1 VSRAAAAGAAPA
13 GARAPKLALRALV
26 LVILAAC
33 VLAAGCWRVYSNT
46 WDEPEHLAAGIE
58 LLDRGKYEY
67 DTEHPPLAR
76 VFLAIGPYLAGA
88 RSFGTPP
95 PEGTPEGLHILYSK
109 GAYWRDLTLARLGM
123 LPFLVLLLIATWLW
137 ARRLLT
143 SAGAALLA
151 VVLTVSVPPLLG
163 HAALASLDVAAA
175 ATILLALYALQRW
188 LTSATLADAIFFG
201 LASGVAVVTKFS
213 SVPFI
218 GVALIVLSL
227 TEWVV
232 ARRQG
237 AGTVGAQP
245 ARAAPHPD
253 ALPTWRRRA
262 GGFGLAALVGLLPI
276 WLAYGPRVADPAG
289 VAFRFNWAVTYLL
302 QQHGFAHGV
311 GVLLSH
317 VWLPRELKDL
327 MNGIVAVKAHN
338 DSGHLSYLLG
348 ETRLTGWWYF
358 YLVALAVKTPIPLLI
373 AGPIGLAGLALRG
386 WRHGD
391 SWGVAPLAVVIA
403 ILVFASAVSHINI
416 GIRHILIV
424 YPFFA
429 VGAADLTVRAWR
441 VLRRPSAALAGSAAS
456 AAAAASAASAID
468 EPART
473 RDLLAMVRQMPNY
486 RPKDLQNPGTL
497 GTAALLAVL
506 AWQLSPLWRAWPD
519 YLPYFNE
526 MVAHPERVLVDSDLD
541 WGQDLH
547 RLEVRA
553 AQLRIGH
560 LNLAYRG
567 TADLRREPL
576 PQLHILAPHERVIGW
591 VAVSQLARTRNLSD
605 YAWLDAY
612 IPLER
617 VGKTIDLYYVP

>member
-1 VSRAAAAGAAPA
+1 VSSTTLAETRSPQL
-13 GARAPKLALRALV
+13 ARRALV
-26 LVILAAC
+26 LIILGAC

-109 GAYWRDLTLARLGM
+109 GAYWRDLTLARLGT
-123 LPFLVLLLIATWLW
+123 LPFLALLLFATWLW
-137 ARRLLT
+137 ARRLLP
-143 SAGAALLA
+143 SDGAALLG
-151 VVLTVSVPPLLG
+151 VLLTASVPPLLG

-175 ATILLALYALQRW
+175 ATTLLALYTLERWIVSARLRDAAL
-188 LTSATLADAIFFG
+188 FG
-201 LASGVAVVTKFS
+201 LTSGVAVVTKFS

-218 GVALIVLSL
+218 GISLIVLAL
-227 TEWVV
+227 VQWAVM
-232 ARRQG
+232 RRG
-237 AGTVGAQP
+237 RV
-245 ARAAPHPD
+245 PHP
-253 ALPTWRRRA
+253 APASAPVSLGHRVA
-262 GGFGLAALVGLLPI
+262 GLALAALLGLAPV

-289 VAFRFNWAVTYLL
+289 VALRFNWAVSYLL
-302 QQHGFAHGV
+302 QQQGLAHAF
-311 GVLLSH
+311 GVLISH
-317 VWLPRELKDL
+317 LWLPRELKDL
-327 MNGIVAVKAHN
+327 VNGVVAVEAHN
-338 DSGHLSYLLG
+338 NSGHLSYLLG

-373 AGPIGLAGLALRG
+373 AGTVGLVGLALRG
-386 WRHGD
+386 VRVGD
-391 SWGVAPLAVVIA
+391 SWAVAPLAVVVA
-403 ILVFASAVSHINI
+403 ILIFASAVSRINI

-424 YPFFA
+424 YPFLA
-429 VGAADLTVRAWR
+429 LGAADLTVRLWR
-441 VLRRPSAALAGSAAS
+441 SLRAPATATAVPAGGASPATAQPAEGAAS
-456 AAAAASAASAID
+456 TQVSAI
-468 EPART
+468 
-473 RDLLAMVRQMPNY
+473 VKQIPNY
-486 RPKDLQNPGTL
+486 PPKHLANLHTV

-526 MVAHPERVLVDSDLD
+526 AVAHPERVLVDSDLD

-553 AQLRIGH
+553 AQLHIGH
-560 LNLAYRG
+560 LSLAYRG

-576 PQLHILAPHERVIGW
+576 PPLHILAPHERVTGW

-612 IPLER
+612 RPLER
-617 VGKTIDLYYVP
+617 VGKTIDLYYLP